1 MKTLVLGIGNDI
13 LGDDG
18 VGIHVAR
25 AVARKISAK
34 EARVEE
40 TGAGGLSLL
49 ELIKGHERLII
60 ADAIL
65 TNNTEVG
72 KIHRLTLKDLAKTN
86 NSITPHDAALAT
98 TLEIGNSLFPG
109 EMPREVVVYG
119 VQTSN
124 VEQFSG
130 KMTPAVKAAVPEV
143 VRLILAEIKGNEL

>member
-25 AVARKISAK
+25 AVARKISTK

-40 TGAGGLSLL
+40 TGAAGLSLL

-65 TNNTEVG
+65 TDNTQVG

-119 VQTSN
+119 VQIPN

-130 KMTPAVKAAVPEV
+130 KMSPAVKAAVPEV
-143 VRLILAEIKGNEL
+143 VRLILAEIKRK

>member
-25 AVARKISAK
+25 AVASKISTK

-40 TGAGGLSLL
+40 TGAAGLSLL

-65 TNNTEVG
+65 TDNTQVG

-130 KMTPAVKAAVPEV
+130 KMSPAVKAAVPEV
-143 VRLILAEIKGNEL
+143 VRLILAEIKRK

>member
-25 AVARKISAK
+25 AVARKISTK

-40 TGAGGLSLL
+40 TGAAGLSLL

-65 TNNTEVG
+65 TDNTQVG

-119 VQTSN
+119 VQIPN

-130 KMTPAVKAAVPEV
+130 RMTPAVKAAVPEV
-143 VRLILAEIKGNEL
+143 VRLILAEIKRK

>member
-34 EARVEE
+34 ETRVEE
-40 TGAGGLSLL
+40 TGAAGLSLL
-49 ELIKGHERLII
+49 ERIKGYDRLII

-65 TNNTEVG
+65 TEKTEVG
-72 KIHRLTLKDLAKTN
+72 KIHRLTLKDLAPTN
-86 NSITPHDAALAT
+86 DSITPHDAALRT

-109 EMPREVVVYG
+109 EMPKDVIVFAIE
-119 VQTSN
+119 THS
-124 VEQFSG
+124 VEDIGSE
-130 KMTPAVKAAVPEV
+130 MTPAVRAAVPKV
-143 VRLILAEIKGNEL
+143 VKMILAEIEGK

>member
-18 VGIHVAR
+18 VGIHIAR
-25 AVARKISAK
+25 AVARKISTK

-40 TGAGGLSLL
+40 TGAAGLSLL

-65 TNNTEVG
+65 TDNTQVG

-119 VQTSN
+119 VQIPN

-130 KMTPAVKAAVPEV
+130 RMTPAVKAAVSEV
-143 VRLILAEIKGNEL
+143 VRLILAEIKGK

>member
-25 AVARKISAK
+25 AVARKISTK

-40 TGAGGLSLL
+40 TGAAGLSLL

-65 TNNTEVG
+65 TDNTQVG

-119 VQTSN
+119 VQIPN

-143 VRLILAEIKGNEL
+143 VRLILAEIKGK

>member
-18 VGIHVAR
+18 VGVHVAR

-40 TGAGGLSLL
+40 TGAAGLSLL
-49 ELIKGHERLII
+49 ELVKGHERLII

-65 TNNTEVG
+65 TDNTEVG

-86 NSITPHDAALAT
+86 NSITPHDAALVT

-130 KMTPAVKAAVPEV
+130 KMSPAVKAAVPEV
-143 VRLILAEIKGNEL
+143 VRLILAEIKRK

>member
-25 AVARKISAK
+25 AVARKISTK

-40 TGAGGLSLL
+40 TGAAGLSLL

-65 TNNTEVG
+65 TDNTQVG

-119 VQTSN
+119 VQIPN

-130 KMTPAVKAAVPEV
+130 RMTPAVKAAVSEV
-143 VRLILAEIKGNEL
+143 VRLILAEIKGK

>member
-34 EARVEE
+34 ETRVEE
-40 TGAGGLSLL
+40 TGAAGLSLL

-65 TNNTEVG
+65 TDNTEVG

-119 VQTSN
+119 VQIPN

-130 KMTPAVKAAVPEV
+130 RMTPAVKAAVSEV
-143 VRLILAEIKGNEL
+143 VRLILAEIKGK

>member
-34 EARVEE
+34 ETRVEE
-40 TGAGGLSLL
+40 TGAAGLSLL

-65 TNNTEVG
+65 TDNTEVG

-119 VQTSN
+119 VQIPN

-130 KMTPAVKAAVPEV
+130 RMTPAVKAAVPEV
-143 VRLILAEIKGNEL
+143 VRLILAEIKGK

>member
-34 EARVEE
+34 ETRVEE
-40 TGAGGLSLL
+40 TGAAGLSLL

-65 TNNTEVG
+65 TDNTEVG

-130 KMTPAVKAAVPEV
+130 KMSPAVKAAVPEV
-143 VRLILAEIKGNEL
+143 VRLILAEIKRK

>member
-18 VGIHVAR
+18 VGVHVAR

-40 TGAGGLSLL
+40 TGAAGLSLL
-49 ELIKGHERLII
+49 ELVKGHERLII

-65 TNNTEVG
+65 TDNTEVG

-143 VRLILAEIKGNEL
+143 VRLILAEIKRK

>member
-34 EARVEE
+34 ETRVEE
-40 TGAGGLSLL
+40 TGAAGLSLL

-65 TNNTEVG
+65 TDNTEVG

-130 KMTPAVKAAVPEV
+130 RMTPAVKAAVPEV
-143 VRLILAEIKGNEL
+143 VRLILAEIKGK

>member
-25 AVARKISAK
+25 AVARKISTK

-40 TGAGGLSLL
+40 TGAAGLNLL

-65 TNNTEVG
+65 TDNTQVG

-119 VQTSN
+119 VQIPN

-130 KMTPAVKAAVPEV
+130 RMTPAVKAAVSEV
-143 VRLILAEIKGNEL
+143 VRLILAEIKGK

>member
-34 EARVEE
+34 ETRVEE
-40 TGAGGLSLL
+40 TGAAGLSLL

-119 VQTSN
+119 VQIPN

-130 KMTPAVKAAVPEV
+130 RMTPAVKAAVSEV
-143 VRLILAEIKGNEL
+143 VRLILAEIKGK

>member
-34 EARVEE
+34 ETRVEE
-40 TGAGGLSLL
+40 TGAAGLSLL

-65 TNNTEVG
+65 TDNTQVG

-119 VQTSN
+119 VQIPN

-130 KMTPAVKAAVPEV
+130 RMTPAVKAAVSEV
-143 VRLILAEIKGNEL
+143 VRLILAEIKGK

>member
-18 VGIHVAR
+18 VGIHIAR
-25 AVARKISAK
+25 AVARKISTK

-40 TGAGGLSLL
+40 TGAAGLSLL

-130 KMTPAVKAAVPEV
+130 KMSPAVKAAVPEV
-143 VRLILAEIKGNEL
+143 VRLILAEIKRK

>member
-40 TGAGGLSLL
+40 TGAAGLSLL

-65 TNNTEVG
+65 TDNTEVG

-86 NSITPHDAALAT
+86 NSITPHDAALVT

-143 VRLILAEIKGNEL
+143 VRLILAEIKRK